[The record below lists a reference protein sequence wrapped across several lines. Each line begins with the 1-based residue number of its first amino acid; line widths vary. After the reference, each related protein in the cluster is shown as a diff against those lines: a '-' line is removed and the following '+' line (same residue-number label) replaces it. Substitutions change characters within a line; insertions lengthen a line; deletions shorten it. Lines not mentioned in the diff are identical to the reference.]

1 MAQNFSS
8 LSFREKAA
16 IEIAKGLVATGV
28 EGPYDTLVRSTAGDY
43 PSIGCSCW
51 EGARAEAIF
60 KEIGLSEFAGRSFAS
75 FSDAEKSK
83 IKLALG
89 SDKGQQVQ
97 WAVLSKDTAGY
108 VDEILKAVTVN
119 NIRCLIYLGI
129 WCPTS
134 TYCVVRHAAKFSSV
148 LDDLDKLNSAFIDGK
163 TSYALTTSGVGAQLE
178 EGYRNRGNR
187 ILAYCKGLKEE
198 EIGRADAKILESI
211 KKSIAAFGDIV
222 AGSSSAANMT
232 VSVSSRPPHGKHSDT
247 IYKSPEKLYCE
258 PIYDDLIWVNN
269 SIPDT
274 VLENVVSEAKSSS
287 LVTADDLLVEVPK
300 DTLVAYSGSNYA
312 SFALN
317 NEQAVEERNRAFDF
331 TELTKKF
338 KVPNSGKPANDR
350 DPFPVDS
357 KIKELEEHAP
367 QVKIS
372 SIKSCPEALPVTKEC
387 IKLSMNV
394 ERRLVRLENNMATI
408 MRYLWR
414 LAARM
419 PINCVYYGGQSIYEK
434 YRSIRCLKDNRVEDG
449 GIFTFDQCMNCTRYE
464 PIIGQVYEIL
474 NDSGINLAEVMDEMQ
489 LGYMTA
495 DDYIAFAKPEKLQ
508 QDLTIEKNIG
518 AESTHIR
525 SMSYAD
531 SDFSDQWTED
541 MGVKMDWNLVPV
553 EEQRPSI
560 NGAAPTLSS
569 NLGNQINSGYKMVS
583 NQPENSSS
591 VLDYSKLLESKKKL
605 GALNETHFGY
615 ILNKEADEW
624 LETYGQSFLDD
635 MNRNLSENVT
645 ELLKQ
650 KKLEYLDNLLVCAI
664 VCASGRSANLV
675 ISDLEN
681 TMKAMKV
688 KNIDNTVLT
697 LLFHDLDM
705 DNLFGSGED
714 DNALPV
720 RLDKVTKIVEEDR
733 GSEG

>member
-1 MAQNFSS
+1 MAQNISS
-8 LSFREKAA
+8 LSFNEKAA

-28 EGPYDTLVRSTAGDY
+28 EGPYDTLVCSTAGDY

-51 EGARAEAIF
+51 EGARADAIF
-60 KEIGLSEFAGRSFAS
+60 KELGLSDYAGCS
-75 FSDAEKSK
+75 FSSLLDADKSK

-97 WAVLSKDTAGY
+97 WAILSKDTAGY
-108 VDEILKAVTVN
+108 VDEILKTVTVN

-134 TYCVVRHAAKFSSV
+134 TYCVVRHAAKFSSC
-148 LDDLDKLNSAFIDGK
+148 LDDLDKLNSAFIDAP
-163 TSYALTTSGVGAQLE
+163 TSYALTTSGLGSGFE

-187 ILAYCKGLKEE
+187 TLVYCKVLKEE
-198 EIGRADAKILESI
+198 DIGRADAKILESI
-211 KKSIAAFGDIV
+211 KKEVAAFGDIV
-222 AGSSSAANMT
+222 YGSLSAANMT
-232 VSVSSRPPHGKHSDT
+232 VSVSSRPPHGKHTDT

-269 SIPDT
+269 SIPDI

-312 SFALN
+312 NFALN

-489 LGYMTA
+489 LGYMTS
-495 DDYIAFAKPEKLQ
+495 DDYIAFAKPDKLQ

-518 AESTHIR
+518 AATTSVRDTG
-525 SMSYAD
+525 YAD
-531 SDFSDQWTED
+531 SDFPEQWTED
-541 MGVKMDWNLVPV
+541 MGVKMNWSLVPV

-560 NGAAPTLSS
+560 NGAAQTLAS

-583 NQPENSSS
+583 NQSDNSSS
-591 VLDYSKLLESKKKL
+591 ILDYSKLIESKKKL
-605 GALNETHFGY
+605 DALDETHFAY

-624 LETYGQSFLDD
+624 LESYADSFLDD
-635 MNRNLSENVT
+635 MNRNLSENVSD
-645 ELLKQ
+645 LLKQ

-664 VCASGRSANLV
+664 VCASGRSANIV

-681 TMKAMKV
+681 TIKALKA
-688 KNIDNTVLT
+688 KNIDNTVLSV
-697 LLFHDLDM
+697 LFHDIDLY
-705 DNLFGSGED
+705 NLFGSDEES
-714 DNALPV
+714 NTLHI
-720 RLDKVTKIVEEDR
+720 RLDKVTKVVEETS
-733 GSEG
+733 GGE

>member
-1 MAQNFSS
+1 MAQNISS

-28 EGPYDTLVRSTAGDY
+28 EGPYDKIVCSTAGDY

-51 EGARAEAIF
+51 EGARADAIF
-60 KEIGLSEFAGRSFAS
+60 EELGLSEYAGRL
-75 FSDAEKSK
+75 FSSLKDSDRSK

-108 VDEILKAVTVN
+108 VDEILNKITVN

-134 TYCVVRHAAKFSSV
+134 TYCVVRHAAKFSSF
-148 LDDLDKLNSAFIDGK
+148 LDDLDKLNSAFIDGT
-163 TSYALTTSGVGAQLE
+163 TSYALTTSGIGAEYE
-178 EGYRNRGNR
+178 EGYRNRGNKT
-187 ILAYCKGLKEE
+187 LAYCKALKED
-198 EIGRADAKILESI
+198 EIGHADSKILESI
-211 KKSIAAFGDIV
+211 KRSIAAYGDIK
-222 AGSSSAANMT
+222 AGASSAANMT
-232 VSVSSRPPHGKHSDT
+232 VSVSNRPPHGKHTDT
-247 IYKSPEKLYCE
+247 IYKSPDKLYCE

-274 VLENVVSEAKSSS
+274 VLENVVSEANAGS
-287 LVTADDLLVEVPK
+287 LVTASDLMVEVPK
-300 DTLVAYSGSNYA
+300 DTLIAYSGSNYA
-312 SFALN
+312 SFTLN
-317 NEQAVEERNRAFDF
+317 NEQAIEERNRAFDF
-331 TELTKKF
+331 NELTKKF
-338 KVPNSGKPANDR
+338 KVPNGGKPANDK

-367 QVKIS
+367 RVKIS

-387 IKLSMNV
+387 IRLSMNV

-419 PINCVYYGGQSIYEK
+419 PVNCVYYGGQSIYDRYK
-434 YRSIRCLKDNRVEDG
+434 CIRCLKDNRVEDG
-449 GIFTFDQCMNCTRYE
+449 AVFTFDQCMNCTRYE

-495 DDYIAFAKPEKLQ
+495 DDYIAFAKPDKLQ

-518 AESTHIR
+518 AKNTGSR
-525 SMSYAD
+525 DLNYAD
-531 SDFSDQWTED
+531 SDFSDRWTGD
-541 MGVKMDWNLVPV
+541 IGVKMNWNLVPV
-553 EEQRPSI
+553 EDQKPSI
-560 NGAAPTLSS
+560 NGAAPNLSS
-569 NLGNQINSGYKMVS
+569 NLGTQTNSGYKMVS
-583 NQPENSSS
+583 NQAEDANT
-591 VLDYSKLLESKKKL
+591 VLNYSKLIESKKRL
-605 GALNETHFGY
+605 DALDEAHFGY
-615 ILNKEADEW
+615 PLIKEADEW
-624 LETYGQSFLDD
+624 LESYGQSFLDD
-635 MNRNLSENVT
+635 MNRNLSENVS

-675 ISDLEN
+675 VSDLEN
-681 TMKAMKV
+681 TIKAIKA

-697 LLFHDLDM
+697 VLFHDLDM
-705 DNLFGSGED
+705 DNLFGSGRD
-714 DNALPV
+714 DKTLPV